1 MTYNY
6 RAYDLIFGSD
16 EEIVPLRESRVSDE
30 TPADITIVHEKVEMP
45 EGGASFDDMTV
56 VVHDEHVFLRIEE
69 SGTYRIS
76 GGSRIS
82 VDPEDGVAEDQ
93 VTIFLLGTVFGILL
107 YQRGLL
113 PLHCN
118 AVEHE
123 GRAFLFCGDSGAGKS
138 TLAAYFQKR
147 GFKLLTDDV
156 CPIRFEPS
164 GIVALPGI
172 ARLKLWRNSLDL
184 FGMSS
189 DGLRQLPWAVDK
201 FELGVPSAD
210 LGNARPVAAI
220 YHLRD
225 TNDERPHGIHRLSGL
240 GAANTVLAN
249 IYRRRVADLM
259 GLGGFYLQMATR
271 LMGSIPIF
279 TVNRAWGLENF
290 ESEALLA
297 EQHLIHF
304 G

>member
-1 MTYNY
+1 MSFKY
-6 RAYDLIFGSD
+6 RAYDLIFEAD
-16 EEIVPLRESRVSDE
+16 EQLPPLLESRVSDD
-30 TPADITIVHEKVEMP
+30 TPAEVTIVHEKVDMP
-45 EGGASFDDMTV
+45 SGGASFDEMTV
-56 VVHDEHVFLRIEE
+56 VVQGDDVFLKIEE
-69 SGTYRIS
+69 SGVYRIS
-76 GGSRIS
+76 GGTRIS
-82 VDPEDGVAEDQ
+82 VDPEDGVEEGQ

-118 AVEHE
+118 AVEYE

-147 GFKLLTDDV
+147 GYKLLTDDV

-172 ARLKLWRNSLDL
+172 ARLKLWQNSLDL

-189 DGLRQLPWAVDK
+189 EGLRQLPWSMDK
-201 FELGVPSAD
+201 FELGVPSSD
-210 LGNARPVAAI
+210 IGHARPVAAI

-225 TNDERPHGIHRLSGL
+225 TNDGRPHGIHRLSGL

-271 LMGSIPIF
+271 LMGSVPIF

-290 ESEALLA
+290 ESEANLA
-297 EQHLIHF
+297 EQHLISL
-304 G
+304 